1 MTLDELKHKAIT
13 VALKRNDGNA
23 EKAAWDLK
31 VSSRTVYAF
40 KAKQELDKQHTEIVK
55 FLNKELKQ

>member
-1 MTLDELKHKAIT
+1 MTIKELKHNAYT
-13 VALKRNDGNA
+13 AALKKHNGNA

-31 VSSRTVYAF
+31 ISSRIVYAF
-40 KAKQELDKQHTEIVK
+40 KAKQEQDKVNA

>member
-1 MTLDELKHKAIT
+1 MTMDELRKMAFRI
-13 VALKRNDGNA
+13 ALKRNNGNA

-31 VSSRTVYAF
+31 VSARTVYSF
-40 KAKQELDKQHTEIVK
+40 KAKEEQDKQYAEIAK

>member
-13 VALKRNDGNA
+13 AALKRNDGNA

-31 VSSRTVYAF
+31 VSARTIYSF
-40 KAKQELDKQHTEIVK
+40 KAKQEQDKVNT
-55 FLNKELKQ
+55 FLNKKLK